1 MEKILSMEG
10 TTQGDPLA
18 MAWYSLS
25 TRVMSDVLKA
35 RMTDDVSAA
44 GNIASLRR
52 LYELLIE
59 EVKKIG
65 YYVNQSKSWLIV
77 KNDNLKHAA
86 ENIFGKS
93 VNITAEGKRH
103 LGSVNGSEEYKQV
116 FCEEKVG
123 K

>member
-1 MEKILSMEG
+1 
-10 TTQGDPLA
+10 

-86 ENIFGKS
+86 ENVFGES
-93 VNITAEGKRH
+93 VSIIA
-103 LGSVNGSEEYKQV
+103 
-116 FCEEKVG
+116 
-123 K
+123 